1 MVNIIITPARSGQ
14 DGSLQ
19 ATGHAGNDLLCNT
32 ITAICECLAV
42 NLDQCWDVRLR
53 RRDKPG
59 NYELIWNKDKRTS
72 RGLERA
78 NRAAGFAYNGLQ
90 ALAKAYPEALQVK
103 WIRVMEGRER
113 ADKKCLSL
121 HGRADSPRY
130 GKDEVAGPERDGG
143 RGDAKQGPRR
153 PSVSSQ

>member
-1 MVNIIITPARSGQ
+1 MVNIIITPAHSGQ

-53 RRDKPG
+53 RRDNPG
-59 NYELIWNKDKRTS
+59 DYELIWNKDKRTS

-78 NRAAGFAYNGLQ
+78 NRAAGFAYNGLK
-90 ALAKAYPEALQVK
+90 ALAQAYPEALKVQ
-103 WIRVMEGRER
+103 WNRVMAGRER
-113 ADKKCLSL
+113 ADKQCLSL
-121 HGRADSPRY
+121 HGRADSQRNR
-130 GKDEVAGPERDGG
+130 KEEKA
-143 RGDAKQGPRR
+143 
-153 PSVSSQ
+153 